1 MFDINFVIEQNIKQ
15 MSRYDTISIP
25 TEWLPEIIKKDEFW
39 DAISEWQTKDL
50 NNEYDMYIFNIK
62 SRQMFMQDYEL
73 DLVDKPN
80 SIFKKTMKIRLT
92 NKIKQLFDDT
102 LLCVS
107 MPGTVF
113 YEIKLSIVKGIL
125 TDIKIIKIFNF
136 KHEL

>member
-1 MFDINFVIEQNIKQ
+1 

-50 NNEYDMYIFNIK
+50 NNEYDMYVFNVK

-73 DLVDKPN
+73 ELVDKPN
-80 SIFKKTMKIRLT
+80 SIFKKTMQMRLT

-102 LLCVS
+102 LLCVA

-136 KHEL
+136 KREL

>member
-1 MFDINFVIEQNIKQ
+1 

-50 NNEYDMYIFNIK
+50 NNEYDMYVFNAK

-73 DLVDKPN
+73 DLIEKTN
-80 SIFKKTMKIRLT
+80 SIFTKTMEIRLT
-92 NKIKQLFDDT
+92 NKVKQLFDDT

-136 KHEL
+136 KREL

>member
-1 MFDINFVIEQNIKQ
+1 

-39 DAISEWQTKDL
+39 DAVSEWQTKDL
-50 NNEYDMYIFNIK
+50 NNEYDMYVFNVK

-80 SIFKKTMKIRLT
+80 SIFKKTMQIRLT

-102 LLCVS
+102 LLCVA
-107 MPGTVF
+107 MPGTIF

-136 KHEL
+136 KREL